1 MDVHYAAVRS
11 LVESMVELGFLEGDI
26 EELIEE
32 KAYKEWYM
40 HGTSHWLGM
49 DVHDVG
55 SYASKGNSMPLTSG
69 MVLTIEPGLYIAA
82 DDERV
87 PEQYRG
93 IGIRIED
100 DILIS
105 EDGPVVLTEAIPKS
119 IEAIESL
126 MKEKA

>member
-1 MDVHYAAVRS
+1 MI
-11 LVESMVELGFLEGDI
+11 ELGFLEGDV

-32 KAYKEWYM
+32 NAFKEWYM

-55 SYASKGNSMPLTSG
+55 SYASKGNSMPLAAG

-87 PEQYRG
+87 PEKYRG

-100 DILIS
+100 DILITK
-105 EDGPVVLTEAIPKS
+105 EGPVVLTEDIPL
-119 IEAIESL
+119 SL
-126 MKEKA
+126 IHISEPTRPY

>member
-1 MDVHYAAVRS
+1 MI
-11 LVESMVELGFLEGDI
+11 ELGFLEGDV

-32 KAYKEWYM
+32 NAFKEWYM

-55 SYASKGNSMPLTSG
+55 SYASKGNSMPLAAG

-100 DILIS
+100 DIAVT
-105 EDGPVVLTEAIPKS
+105 DGEPDVLTAGIPKT
-119 IEAIESL
+119 IAEVEAACAS
-126 MKEKA
+126 